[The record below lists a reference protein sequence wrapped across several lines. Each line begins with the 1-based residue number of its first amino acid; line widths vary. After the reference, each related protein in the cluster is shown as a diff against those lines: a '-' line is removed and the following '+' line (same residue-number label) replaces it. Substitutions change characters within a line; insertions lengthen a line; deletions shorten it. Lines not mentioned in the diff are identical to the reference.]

1 MYETLLVPLDGSEE
15 AKVVLPYVQEIAAK
29 FASKVILIRVFE
41 SEKSVEDSS
50 YMDGITRQMLSQ
62 LSKQGSFLTISSE
75 ILFGKPAKAILECAD
90 KNECKLIV
98 VSSHGLS
105 GHDMWSIGSIADKI
119 LRAENHPVLLIKD
132 SPKRPLPATGGLIKK
147 ILVPLDGSRP
157 GETIVPYAET
167 MALGF
172 KAQLVLFNV
181 IEQPITT
188 WKGPGYDLTAEVKSD
203 FEKHASPIALAYLEQ
218 VAGKLQNKKLSVSM
232 VVRIGYAADE
242 ILNFAGANDM
252 DLIAMSTHGLS
263 GIRKWVIG
271 SVTDKILRAGD
282 KPVLLVPATKSGPV

>member
-1 MYETLLVPLDGSEE
+1 MYETMLVPLDGSLE
-15 AKVVLPYVQEIAAK
+15 AKVVLPYAQEIAAK
-29 FASKVILIRVFE
+29 FASKVILVRVFE
-41 SEKSVEDSS
+41 SEKSADDSA
-50 YMDGITRQMLSQ
+50 YMDEINKDLQVQ
-62 LSKQGSFLTISSE
+62 LSKQGSYLSISPE

-90 KNECKLIV
+90 KNDCKLIV

-105 GHDMWSIGSIADKI
+105 GHDIWSIGSIADKI
-119 LRAENHPVLLIKD
+119 LRAANQPVLLIKN
-132 SPKRPLPATGGLIKK
+132 SPRRPLQMGSGLIRK
-147 ILVPLDGSRP
+147 ILVPLDGSKE

-203 FEKHASPIALAYLEQ
+203 FEKHASPMALAYLEQ
-218 VAGKLQNKKLSVSM
+218 AASKIKNKNLSVSL
-232 VVRIGYAADE
+232 VVRVGYAADE
-242 ILNFAGANDM
+242 ILNFAGANDI

-282 KPVLLVPATKSGPV
+282 IPVLLVPAGK